1 MILILHAE
9 NRRKYADV
17 LLQHYRIRHDVY
29 VGERK
34 WMKLARADGL
44 ERDQFDND
52 NALYVLAMEDDKVV
66 GGSRL
71 IPTLKPHLLSEVFP
85 YLANVRGLPRAHDIY
100 EWTRVHVVKD
110 RREGR
115 NGGPIAGSIY
125 CGILEFCLAQGISS
139 LTALVEM
146 WWLPRF
152 HEMGWELRPL
162 GLPELIEGEWS
173 IAVEL
178 PIRHEILVSTREF
191 FGFSSASLMPL
202 EIFSPREELSLS

>member
-1 MILILHAE
+1 MILVLHAE

-34 WMKLARADGL
+34 WMKPAGPDGL
-44 ERDQFDND
+44 QRDQFDND
-52 NALYVLAMEDDKVV
+52 DALYILAMEGNKVV

-100 EWTRVHVVKD
+100 EWTRVHVAKECG
-110 RREGR
+110 EGR
-115 NGGPIAGSIY
+115 TGGPIAGNIY
-125 CGILEFCLAQGISS
+125 CGILEFCLSQGITS
-139 LTALVEM
+139 LTALMEM

-152 HEMGWELRPL
+152 HEMGWEVRPL
-162 GLPELIEGEWS
+162 GLPEFIEGEWL
-173 IAVEL
+173 IAVQL
-178 PIRHEILVSTREF
+178 PVQRETLISTKEF
-191 FGFSSASLMPL
+191 FCLPDSPLAMLGSL
-202 EIFSPREELSLS
+202 PRREGITLS